1 MKQVKRIMAA
11 IAFSKYSQGIL
22 EFASQLASRLKCQ
35 LIIVN
40 VINIR
45 DMQAISGIESMGYKV
60 DPQEYVRGVEKDRR
74 EELENMLKKIDI
86 DRSRVRAIF
95 HVGHPL
101 EMLLKTVEEENID
114 MVVMGPKGRTDLRH
128 VLVGSVAEKMF
139 RYCPVPLV
147 SYRHE
152 SGR

>member
-1 MKQVKRIMAA
+1 MKKIDRIMAA

-22 EFASQLASRLKCQ
+22 EFASQLASRLNCQ
-35 LIIVN
+35 LIVVN

-60 DPQEYVRGVEKDRR
+60 DPQEYVRGVEKERR
-74 EELENMLKKIDI
+74 EELENMLAKIDI
-86 DRSRVRAIF
+86 DRSKVRAIF
-95 HVGHPL
+95 HVGYPL
-101 EMLLKTVEEENID
+101 EMLLKTIEEENID

-139 RYCPVPLV
+139 RHCPVPLV
-147 SYRHE
+147 SYRDK

>member
-22 EFASQLASRLKCQ
+22 EFAAQLARRLECE
-35 LIIVN
+35 LVVVN

-45 DMQAISGIESMGYKV
+45 DMQAVSGIESMGYKV
-60 DPQEYVRGVEKDRR
+60 DPQEYVRGVESERR
-74 EELENMLKKIDI
+74 AELEKMLQKVEVDPDKIKI
-86 DRSRVRAIF
+86 VF

-101 EMLLKTVEEENID
+101 EMLLKTIEDEKID

-139 RYCPVPLV
+139 RHCPVPLL
-147 SYRHE
+147 SYRMK
-152 SGR
+152 

>member
-1 MKQVKRIMAA
+1 MKKVENIMAA

-22 EFASQLASRLKCQ
+22 EFASQLAQRLDCQ
-35 LIIVN
+35 LTVVN

-60 DPQEYVRGVEKDRR
+60 DPQEYVRGVEQERR
-74 EELENMLKKIDI
+74 KELEDMLAKIDI
-86 DRSRVRAIF
+86 DRNRVKTIF

-101 EMLLKTVEEENID
+101 EMLLQTIEQEKID

-147 SYRHE
+147 SYRMK
-152 SGR
+152 

>member
-1 MKQVKRIMAA
+1 MRQVKRIMAA

-22 EFASQLASRLKCQ
+22 EFAAQLTRRLDCE
-35 LIIVN
+35 LVVVN

-45 DMQAISGIESMGYKV
+45 DMQAVSEIESMGYQV
-60 DPQEYVRGVEKDRR
+60 DAQEYVRGVETDRR
-74 EELENMLKKIDI
+74 AELEKMLKGVQIHPEK
-86 DRSRVRAIF
+86 VKVVF

-101 EMLLKTVEEENID
+101 EMLLKTVDEEKID

-139 RYCPVPLV
+139 RHCPVPLV
-147 SYRHE
+147 SYRMK
-152 SGR
+152 

>member
-22 EFASQLASRLKCQ
+22 AFSVQLARRLECE
-35 LIIVN
+35 LVVVN

-45 DMQAISGIESMGYKV
+45 DMQAVSEIESMGYKV
-60 DPQEYVRGVEKDRR
+60 DPQDYVRGVEQERR
-74 EELENMLKKIDI
+74 EELHKMLEAIGVEP
-86 DRSRVRAIF
+86 SSVRIVF

-101 EMLLKTVEEENID
+101 EMLLKTIEEEDID

-139 RYCPVPLV
+139 RHCPVPLV
-147 SYRHE
+147 SYRMK
-152 SGR
+152 